1 MSDFKKTFTCDVCG
15 QKITYPNFRIE
26 WGHNYPHESKDSN
39 KYDFI
44 QVCHNECSHGISRIQ
59 KYPCTFGDIIF
70 DQNPYSPEATERCLN
85 QLSLSNPNL
94 LSKIANIWNNIF
106 E

>member
-1 MSDFKKTFTCDVCG
+1 MSEFKKTFICDVCG

-26 WGHNYPHESKDSN
+26 WGHNFQHELKDSS

-44 QVCHNECSHGISRIQ
+44 QVCHEDCSYGIRTQ
-59 KYPCTFGDIIF
+59 PKYPCTFGDIIF
-70 DQNPYSPEATERCLN
+70 NQMPYTPEVTENCLN
-85 QLSLSNPNL
+85 NLSLSNPNL
-94 LSKIANIWNNIF
+94 SSKIANIKNNIF